1 MFIVGIDNG
10 IDGGIAFL
18 RDGELVRAMSMPVV
32 SKSDPKRIDV
42 LHLVRA
48 LSETNRQIDLVI
60 IERPT
65 HALSYRTAV
74 SMADSF
80 ARIECA
86 VLFSNMTFKSV
97 VAKDW
102 QKEFWPSR
110 MTKKKTTKELAF
122 AEADRLWP
130 GFDWRRS
137 ARASKIHDGMVD
149 AALIAEYGRIKYE

>member
-1 MFIVGIDNG
+1 MLIIGVDNG

-18 RDGELVRAMSMPVV
+18 LNGKLVQAMTMPLL
-32 SKSDPKRIDV
+32 SKADPKRVDV
-42 LHLVRA
+42 LRVVDAITGKGRV
-48 LSETNRQIDLVI
+48 DLVV

-86 VLFSNMTFKSV
+86 MSFTRVQFVSV
-97 VAKDW
+97 VAKEW
-102 QKEFWPSR
+102 QKEFWPSK

-137 ARASKIHDGMVD
+137 TRSEKVHDGMVD